1 MQNFLKQIVLLAFA
15 VTLSLHGAKVDPSV
29 ETFRTEIQPLVQ
41 KHCVQC
47 HGPEKQ
53 KGKFRIDELDSRLHE
68 GESAGYWHEVLDQLN
83 EGEMPPEDE
92 SQLTDEE
99 LAKFTTWLE
108 SGLIQAAAKRVSTG
122 GRQMM
127 RRMSRY
133 EYQYTLQDL
142 LGIALDY
149 TPHIP
154 GDFSGEDGLMTNAKH
169 LGMSPVL
176 MQGYMEV
183 ALMAMDEALPDSP
196 EKIYKETI
204 SKFQPAK
211 IRGQREVGAPK
222 KQKREKSEKPPPKP
236 KLPKTDPSILAP
248 TPGFKLSHFK
258 PDLPRKTTFNERPFS
273 GRFAIRVK
281 AKGTASSDGRL
292 PELTIHVGHRAS
304 GDYDPKK
311 IMGRQIVDP
320 AKGEHIIEFTGNIED
335 FPLGKKDGYYNGSG
349 SHDVTHLSTY
359 LWNTATPQKRY
370 TQMTPLSDVD
380 EPLIHLTSI
389 EFEGPLHDGYPSEV
403 AKQLLP
409 DKPEAMPE
417 EAHARVVLTSFIRK
431 AFRRDI
437 QSQEVD
443 GFLKTFQKFKELTG
457 DFRSAMRKTFASVLV
472 SPKFLYLVEP
482 AQDSGDARP
491 LNDFELATRLSY
503 FLWASMPDDELLN
516 VASTG
521 KLSQPEVLKK
531 QVRRMSKDEKFGRFA
546 RHFGNQW
553 LGLSTL
559 ENVAIN
565 PKVYPKFSDQIREA
579 LKEETLSFAEHI
591 FTEDLSSLNF
601 VQSDFAMLNNT
612 LASHYGIGGV
622 HGSHMRPV
630 KFDKTG
636 ARGGVLTQ
644 GSILLMGSDGTESN
658 PIYRGVWLRKRLFA
672 DPPPPPP
679 PGAPPLE
686 KKDDSKL
693 SLKEQ
698 IALHRETPACARCH
712 NKIDTWGIAF
722 EAYDATGQIKKG
734 SYDASTTLPGG
745 AEVDGLTGLQDHI
758 IDSKSHDF
766 ANGFARRITGYAL
779 GRQLEY
785 SDDTLIK
792 DLTKQ
797 LIAND
802 FRPSS
807 LIEGIVTSPAFLT
820 K

>member
-1 MQNFLKQIVLLAFA
+1 MA
-15 VTLSLHGAKVDPSV
+15 VQLHGAEVDSSV
-29 ETFRTEIQPLVQ
+29 ETFRSEIQPIIQ

-53 KGKFRIDELDSRLHE
+53 KGKFRIDELDARLHE
-68 GESAGYWHEVLDQLN
+68 GQSAGYWHEVLDQLN

-92 SQLTDEE
+92 SQLTDQE

-108 SGLIQAAAKRVSTG
+108 TGLKQAAAKRVSTG

-142 LGIALDY
+142 LGVALDY

-154 GDFSGEDGLMTNAKH
+154 GDFSGEDGLMTNARH

-183 ALMAMDEALPDSP
+183 SLMAMDEALPDPP
-196 EKIYKETI
+196 EKIYKETV
-204 SKFQPAK
+204 SNFQPAK
-211 IRGQREVGAPK
+211 IRGQRELGAPK
-222 KQKREKSEKPPPKP
+222 KQKKGEKPSPKP
-236 KLPKTDPSILAP
+236 QLPKTDPRILAP
-248 TPGFKLSHFK
+248 TPGFQLSHFK

-281 AKGTASSDGRL
+281 AKGTASSDGRI

-311 IMGRQIVDP
+311 IMGSQMVDP

-359 LWNTATPQKRY
+359 LWNTAEPREQY
-370 TQMTPLSDVD
+370 TQLTPLTDVD

-389 EFEGPLHDGYPSEV
+389 EFEGPLHDGYPSEL

-409 DKPEAMPE
+409 VKPEAMSE
-417 EAHARVVLTSFIRK
+417 EAHVRVVLSSFLRK

-437 QSQEVD
+437 QQQEID
-443 GFLKTFQKFKELTG
+443 GFLKTFQQFKELTG
-457 DFRSAMRKTFASVLV
+457 DFRAAMRKTFASVLV

-482 AQDSGDARP
+482 ANDSGEARP
-491 LNDFELATRLSY
+491 LNEFELATRLSY

-516 VASTG
+516 VASSG
-521 KLSQPEVLKK
+521 KLSQTEVLRQ
-531 QVRRMSKDEKFGRFA
+531 QVQRMLNDTRFSRFA
-546 RHFGNQW
+546 RHFSNQW
-553 LGLSTL
+553 LGLSSL

-565 PKVYPKFSDQIREA
+565 PKVYPNFSDLIREA
-579 LKEETLSFAEHI
+579 LKEETLSFSEYI
-591 FTEDLSSLNF
+591 FTQDLSSLNF
-601 VQSDFAMLNNT
+601 VHSDFAMLNNT
-612 LASHYGIGGV
+612 LASHYGINGV

-630 KFDKTG
+630 KFEKAG

-712 NKIDTWGIAF
+712 NKIDPWGIAF
-722 EAYDATGQIKKG
+722 EAYDATGQIKN
-734 SYDASTTLPGG
+734 SHYDASTLLPGG
-745 AEVDGLTGLQDHI
+745 TEVEGMKGLQAHI
-758 IDSKSHDF
+758 IANKSRDF
-766 ANGFARRITGYAL
+766 ANGFARRIVGYAL

-785 SDDTLIK
+785 SDDALIE
-792 DLTKQ
+792 DLTQQ
-797 LIAND
+797 LVANN

>member
-1 MQNFLKQIVLLAFA
+1 M
-15 VTLSLHGAKVDPSV
+15 
-29 ETFRTEIQPLVQ
+29 ETFRTEIQPLIQ

-53 KGKFRIDELDSRLHE
+53 KGKFRIDQLDANIVE
-68 GESAGYWHEVLDQLN
+68 GQSAGYWHEVLDQLN
-83 EGEMPPEDE
+83 EGEMPPEDDTL
-92 SQLTDEE
+92 LTEQE
-99 LAKFTTWLE
+99 LHTFTSWLE
-108 SGLIQAAAKRVSTG
+108 SGLKQAAAKRQSTG

-142 LGIALDY
+142 LGVALDY

-154 GDFSGEDGLMTNAKH
+154 GDLSGEDGLMTNAKH

-183 ALMAMDEALPDSP
+183 ALMAMDEALPDPP
-196 EKIYKETI
+196 EKIYKETVN
-204 SKFQPAK
+204 KFQPAK
-211 IRGQREVGAPK
+211 IRGQREVGAHR
-222 KQKREKSEKPPPKP
+222 KQKRKKGEKPPPKP
-236 KLPKTDPSILAP
+236 KLPRADPRIIAP

-281 AKGTASSDGRL
+281 VKGTASSDGRI

-311 IMGRQIVDP
+311 IMGRQMVDP
-320 AKGEHIIEFTGNIED
+320 TKGEHIIEFTGNIED

-359 LWNTATPQKRY
+359 LWNTATPQEKY

-380 EPLIHLTSI
+380 EPLIHLTFI
-389 EFEGPLHDGYPSEV
+389 EFEGPLHDGYPSEI
-403 AKQLLP
+403 AQQLLP
-409 DKPEAMPE
+409 EKPEAMSE
-417 EAHARVVLTSFIRK
+417 EAHARVVLSSFLRK

-437 QSQEVD
+437 KSQEID
-443 GFLKTFQKFKELTG
+443 GFLKTFQQFKELTG
-457 DFRSAMRKTFASVLV
+457 DFRAAMRKTMASVMV

-482 AQDSGDARP
+482 AEDTGKARP

-516 VASTG
+516 LASSG
-521 KLSQPEVLKK
+521 KLSQPDVLKK
-531 QVRRMSKDEKFGRFA
+531 QVKRMSKNPKFGRFA
-546 RHFGNQW
+546 RHFSNQW
-553 LGLSTL
+553 LGLATL

-565 PKVYPKFSDQIREA
+565 PKAYPKFSDQIREA
-579 LKEETLSFAEHI
+579 LKEETLTFAEHI
-591 FTEDLSSLNF
+591 FTNNLPALNF

-612 LASHYGIGGV
+612 LASHYGISGV
-622 HGSHMRPV
+622 HGAHMRPV
-630 KFDKTG
+630 KFDKG
-636 ARGGVLTQ
+636 AGRGGALTQ
-644 GSILLMGSDGTESN
+644 GSVLLMGSDGTESN

-686 KKDDSKL
+686 KEDNSKL

-698 IALHRETPACARCH
+698 IALHRETPSCARCH
-712 NKIDTWGIAF
+712 NKIDPWGIAF
-722 EAYDATGQIKKG
+722 EAYDATGQIKKA
-734 SYDASTTLPGG
+734 SYDATTILPGG
-745 AEVDGLTGLQDHI
+745 AEVDGLKGLQTHI
-758 IDSKSHDF
+758 IESKSNDF
-766 ANGFARRITGYAL
+766 ANGLVRRITGYAL
-779 GRQLEY
+779 GRQLEF
-785 SDDTLIK
+785 SDDELIQ

-797 LIAND
+797 LVANN

-807 LIEGIVTSPAFLT
+807 LIEGIVTSPTFLT